1 MLRGEFIRGD
11 GLVIPNNLMTY
22 GVGLLFSAA
31 LVDSGYDLHIG
42 LANCN
47 PDADLDISQ
56 LNEPTIGVNGYARQ
70 PILRDNTGWAVQ
82 GEFNGE
88 KYYETKVFEFA
99 AVGGPFDKSVTRP
112 VLVNSLDAT
121 TGVLVF
127 SLGTPVT
134 EFTLDTT
141 TPLEQRSFKYRIYG
155 R

>member
-1 MLRGEFIRGD
+1 MMRGEFIRGD

-31 LVDSGYDLHIG
+31 LVNNGYALHIG

-47 PDADLDISQ
+47 PDADLNIDQ

-70 PILRDNTGWAVQ
+70 PIPRDNTGWAVQ

-99 AVGGPFDKSVTRP
+99 AVGGPFDKSITRP
-112 VLVNSLDAT
+112 AIINSLDAT
-121 TGVLVF
+121 SGVLVF
-127 SLGTPVT
+127 SLGTPVDELT
-134 EFTLDTT
+134 IAPA

>member
-11 GLVIPNNLMTY
+11 GLVIPNNLMTF
-22 GVGLLFSAA
+22 GIGLLFQAA
-31 LVDSGYDLHIG
+31 FVDSGYDLHIG

-47 PDADLDISQ
+47 PDADLLIED

-70 PILRDNTGWAVQ
+70 PITRDVVGWPVQ

-88 KYYETKVFEFA
+88 KYYETKVFVFA
-99 AVGGPFDKSVTRP
+99 AVGGDFDQAITRP

-121 TGVLVF
+121 TGLLVF
-127 SLGTPVT
+127 ALGTPVDELT
-134 EFTLDTT
+134 ITPT
-141 TPLEQRSFKYRIYG
+141 TPAEQRSFKYRIYG